1 MSWPTKCPNCCSALT
16 NSKEFRHHMLEHWLQ
31 DTICP
36 LCNEPKAVKVTQEGR
51 MVSMKKFSSHLDIH
65 LGERASKCT
74 GCDKI
79 FSNKCNMK
87 RHFAKAHGGGVADS
101 MTTGRNSVN
110 GYIMPK
116 AEEEASQ
123 HGDHTGGH
131 SLVMGTTDIQ
141 MTTTTNGT
149 GSLRSVKHICN
160 VCNKQFVTSSKLKA
174 HLATHKDQSIS
185 QGMQNL
191 KVSVQT

>member
-1 MSWPTKCPNCCSALT
+1 
-16 NSKEFRHHMLEHWLQ
+16 MLEHWHQ

-36 LCNEPKAVKVTQEGR
+36 LCNEPKAVKVTEGKK
-51 MVSMKKFSSHLDIH
+51 MVSSQKFRSHLDIH

-74 GCDKI
+74 GCDKV

-101 MTTGRNSVN
+101 MTTSPGRNSVN

-116 AEEEASQ
+116 VEEESSH
-123 HGDHTGGH
+123 HGDTGGR

-141 MTTTTNGT
+141 MTTCTNGT
-149 GSLRSVKHICN
+149 GSLRNVKHICN
-160 VCNKQFVTSSKLKA
+160 LCNKQFVTSSKLKA

-191 KVSVQT
+191 KVSVSRLDYGYDIP